1 MEDVTLSDCYETNI
15 SSGRGGLSKFL
26 KKLKLFVIS

>member
-1 MEDVTLSDCYETNI
+1 MTLFVCYETSI

-26 KKLKLFVIS
+26 KELKLFVVS